1 MKNVQVISVEEA
13 SMKTMAAA
21 EFKARCLRV
30 IKQMNSDREPVT
42 ITNRG
47 RPVALLSPMR
57 PADDDSPI
65 GALRGSVLGFEDPF
79 GPAADPSDWSASE

>member
-1 MKNVQVISVEEA
+1 
-13 SMKTMAAA
+13 MKTIASA

-47 RPVALLSPMR
+47 KPVALLSPLR
-57 PADDDSPI
+57 PADEDSPI
-65 GALRGSVLGFEDPF
+65 GALRGSVLDFEDPF
-79 GPAADPSDWSASE
+79 SPAAYPSDWSASG